1 MNYRINYK
9 SCPLCDSASFYPIYR
24 GDCSKHKLYKPELPT
39 LMQWMECTECKHH
52 FIDGYFNDDGIKKIF
67 SDTHENQKI
76 GYQIEQQRLV
86 SARILNK
93 VIAYK
98 DSGTWL
104 DIGFG
109 DGALLFTAQE
119 YGFNCI
125 GTDLREE
132 NVKII
137 KNLGIEAYSEN
148 IENIKFNE
156 KISVV
161 SMMDV
166 LEHVPYP
173 KKMLSVVSNI
183 LEENG
188 IIVISMPN
196 IESMIWKLMKQNN
209 KNPYLGEIE
218 HYHNFSRT
226 RLYKLL
232 IEFSLKPIHYG
243 ISERY
248 RACME
253 VIAIKN

>member
-1 MNYRINYK
+1 
-9 SCPLCDSASFYPIYR
+9 
-24 GDCSKHKLYKPELPT
+24 
-39 LMQWMECTECKHH
+39 MQWMECGECKHH
-52 FIDGYFNDDGIKKIF
+52 FIEGYFNEEGIKKVF
-67 SDTHENQKI
+67 SNTHENQKI
-76 GYQIEQQRLV
+76 GYQIEQQRMV
-86 SARILNK
+86 SSRIVNK
-93 VIAYK
+93 VIPFK
-98 DSGTWL
+98 NSGIWL

-119 YGFNCI
+119 YGFKCI
-125 GTDLREE
+125 GTDLRKE
-132 NVKII
+132 NVKIM
-137 KNLGIEAYSEN
+137 KNLGFEAYCEN
-148 IENIKFNE
+148 IENINFNN

-173 KKMLSVVSNI
+173 KIMLNTVSNI

-196 IESMIWKLMKQNN
+196 IESMLWKIMSQNN

-232 IEFSLKPIHYG
+232 NDFSIEPIHYG

-253 VIAIKN
+253 IIAKKI